1 MSDEIIVLIEDG
13 ETILAEMAEQGP
25 KGLPGPAGE
34 TGPQG
39 PKGDTGATG
48 PQGPPGIQG
57 EAGPAGP
64 QGDTGPAG
72 PTGPQGPIGP
82 AGPQGPK
89 GDTGDTGPQGIQGIQ
104 GETGPQGL
112 TGPAGPQGDTGP
124 AGPTGPQGPPGVSV
138 LEIGVTIDGAGA
150 VITTGSKG
158 FRSIPS
164 AATILGW
171 RLMADQAGSVVM
183 GVKRCAWA
191 GFPATATITGGDNPA
206 LDSQQAAAD
215 GTIAGWS
222 ANLSAG
228 DVLEFEVLSAAAITR
243 VTLFLTIMV

>member
-64 QGDTGPAG
+64 QGDTGAAG
-72 PTGPQGPIGP
+72 PTGPQGPI
-82 AGPQGPK
+82 
-89 GDTGDTGPQGIQGIQ
+89 
-104 GETGPQGL
+104 
-112 TGPAGPQGDTGP
+112 GPAGPQGDTGP

>member
-1 MSDEIIVLIEDG
+1 VSDEIIVLIEDG

-25 KGLPGPAGE
+25 KGPPGPAGE

-64 QGDTGPAG
+64 QGDTG
-72 PTGPQGPIGP
+72 
-82 AGPQGPK
+82 
-89 GDTGDTGPQGIQGIQ
+89 
-104 GETGPQGL
+104 L
-112 TGPAGPQGDTGP
+112 T
-124 AGPTGPQGPPGVSV
+124 GPTGPQGPPGVSV

-150 VITTGSKG
+150 VITAGSKG

-164 AATILGW
+164 AAAILGW

-191 GFPATATITGGDNPA
+191 DFPATATITGGDNPA

-215 GTIAGWS
+215 DTIAGWA

-228 DVLEFEVLSAAAITR
+228 DVLEFEVLSAATITR

>member
-1 MSDEIIVLIEDG
+1 MSDEIIVLIKDG

-64 QGDTGPAG
+64 QGDTGAAG
-72 PTGPQGPIGP
+72 PTGPQGPI
-82 AGPQGPK
+82 
-89 GDTGDTGPQGIQGIQ
+89 
-104 GETGPQGL
+104 
-112 TGPAGPQGDTGP
+112 GPAGPQGDTGP

-215 GTIAGWS
+215 GTIAGWA

-228 DVLEFEVLSAAAITR
+228 DVLEFEVLSAATITR

>member
-25 KGLPGPAGE
+25 KGLP
-34 TGPQG
+34 
-39 PKGDTGATG
+39 
-48 PQGPPGIQG
+48 
-57 EAGPAGP
+57 
-64 QGDTGPAG
+64 
-72 PTGPQGPIGP
+72 
-82 AGPQGPK
+82 
-89 GDTGDTGPQGIQGIQ
+89 
-104 GETGPQGL
+104 
-112 TGPAGPQGDTGP
+112 GPAGPQGDTGP

-215 GTIAGWS
+215 GTIAGWA

-228 DVLEFEVLSAAAITR
+228 DVLEFEVLSAATITR
-243 VTLFLTIMV
+243 VTLFLKISQ